1 MPDELSK
8 SPEQTIQPPLRS
20 SATISEDA
28 IAGRLRGFGPLGIIA
43 ILAILLIGNI
53 AVGRAGGSPI
63 FLPVGASLVL
73 VWRWMSRTPWR
84 EIGYVRPKSW
94 FASLTVGILFGVS
107 FKFLMKAIVMP
118 MLGAPPI
125 NQAYHF
131 LAGNRAGL
139 PVALWSMIFV
149 AGWGE
154 ETLFRG
160 YMFERLGKLL
170 GSKIEAK
177 IIMVL
182 VTSFWFGWDHYSGQG
197 LAGAEQATIV
207 GLVYGTIFTITGRL
221 FMLMCAHAAFDLAA
235 LAIIYWDLESRVAH
249 LVFR

>member
-1 MPDELSK
+1 MPDQSSK
-8 SPEQTIQPPLRS
+8 SPEHALQPPLQS
-20 SATISEDA
+20 SATISDDA
-28 IAGRLRGFGPLGIIA
+28 TARRLRGFGPLGLIAIIA
-43 ILAILLIGNI
+43 ILLTGNI
-53 AVGRAGGSPI
+53 AVGRTGGAPI

-73 VWRWMSRTPWR
+73 VWRWISQTPWR
-84 EIGYVRPKSW
+84 EIGYVRPQSW
-94 FASLTVGILFGVS
+94 IASLTVG
-107 FKFLMKAIVMP
+107 MP
-118 MLGAPPI
+118 ILGAPPI
-125 NQAYHF
+125 NQAFHF
-131 LAGNRAGL
+131 LAGNRALL

-170 GSKIEAK
+170 GPKIEAK
-177 IIMVL
+177 IVIVL